1 MTNAPFG
8 DCKAADLSRG
18 DQLQAMG
25 SLIAFDKR
33 TQLICACS
41 ANIAEFTGK
50 GPAELLGRHWDVL
63 FRADQLGNMFVPA
76 DTPDIQLPRI
86 QRAEWAGRSLLVAT
100 YAAGEVAFA
109 EIEAWRPEGR
119 QHLLADRVS
128 YLRGLSQADT
138 AEHAAAR
145 IMEAMADITGYDR
158 VMLYKFR
165 EDWHGE
171 VIAERLKPGIQGYL
185 GLRFPATDIPA
196 NARRLYLLNWQ
207 RVIADVHADTVAV
220 ISAPDCPALD
230 LSFSQFRAVHPVHIQ
245 YLRNLGVEASFSVS
259 IIVAG
264 KLWGLVACHHLAPR
278 SLSLNQRQLCEELSR
293 TAALHMTDMVTLR
306 LEQSRSAL
314 RESFAGILG
323 ALRAQG
329 SDKRA
334 LVSQLGQIAKVY
346 RADGIFAHLDNQ
358 NFHSG
363 SIPDEI
369 SLSALTN
376 SLETLD
382 KSEIAAR
389 NMVSPLLA
397 TYPALVRFASGS
409 LYMPLNG
416 QDYLLLL
423 RREQI
428 ENVRWAGRPQSQADS
443 GEELPQLTPRASFQA
458 WTETVKGSAE
468 PWDEAEVESAGHA
481 RELLIEYLE
490 KEQLEDMALRDP
502 LTGLANR
509 AMFDRSLSEAIRL
522 ALNGNTQ
529 AAVFMLD
536 LDKFKAINDTLG
548 HAVGD
553 ELLIQVGSRLRSLVR
568 ARDTVARLGGDEF
581 GIVAYDLETP
591 EDADRTAERII
602 RDIRRPFR
610 IQQHSV
616 EVGVSIGVSM
626 CPDHAIERG
635 ELLEGADLALYRAK
649 NSGRNTFKSF
659 TNDMLSESEQRQSVR
674 QSLLDAMQNEGM
686 SMVYQPIVNSKTR
699 ALQSIECFARW
710 AHPEK
715 GQISARDFLPA
726 IEQCQLLAQFAHWG
740 IRQVVQ
746 QCRSWLRGALPL
758 VPVSLNL
765 ASKQFL
771 SLDLCSLLS
780 TISREFDMS
789 LEWLRF
795 DLDEAV
801 LQSEFSRVSAKI
813 AALSTLGVLVNIDHF
828 GQGLVPLNRLGEV
841 KINQFKLAGAFF
853 EPARDS
859 TRSDALIAIVHQ
871 MGRVLKVPIVACQI
885 DTEAR
890 ECKAIES
897 GMEYLQ
903 GYRISR
909 ELTAYDAASWLGRR
923 GGSQPGA

>member
-8 DCKAADLSRG
+8 NCKTADLSRG
-18 DQLQAMG
+18 DQLQSMG
-25 SLIAFDKR
+25 SLIAIDKR

-50 GPAELLGRHWDVL
+50 DPAELLGRHWDVL
-63 FRADQLGNMFVPA
+63 LSADQLGNLFLPT

-86 QRAEWAGRSLLVAT
+86 HRAEWAGRSLLVAT
-100 YAAGEVAFA
+100 YGAGQVVFA
-109 EIEAWRPEGR
+109 EIEAWQPDAR
-119 QHLLADRVS
+119 QYLFTDRVS

-138 AEHAAAR
+138 AEHTAER
-145 IMEAMADITGYDR
+145 IMEAVADITGYDR

-207 RVIADVHADTVAV
+207 RVIADVHADTVAL
-220 ISAPDCPALD
+220 ISAPDCPVLD

-245 YLRNLGVEASFSVS
+245 YLKNLGVEASLSVS
-259 IIVAG
+259 LIVAG
-264 KLWGLVACHHLAPR
+264 KLWGLVACHHFAPK
-278 SLSLNQRQLCEELSR
+278 SLSLNQRQLCEELAR
-293 TAALHMTDMVTLR
+293 TAALRMTDMVTFR
-306 LEQSRSAL
+306 LEQTRAAL
-314 RESFAGILG
+314 RENFAAILG

-329 SDKRA
+329 GDKRA
-334 LVSQLGQIAKVY
+334 LVSRLGQIAKVY

-358 NFHSG
+358 DFHSG

-369 SLSALTN
+369 SLSALIN

-397 TYPALVRFASGS
+397 GYPALVRFASGS

-423 RREQI
+423 RHEQI
-428 ENVRWAGRPQSQADS
+428 ENVRWAGRPQSQADT
-443 GEELPQLTPRASFQA
+443 GEGLLELTPRSSFQI
-458 WTETVKGSAE
+458 WTETVKGAAE
-468 PWDEAEVESAGHA
+468 AWEEAEVESAGHA

-536 LDKFKAINDTLG
+536 LDKFKSINDTLG

-553 ELLIQVGSRLRSLVR
+553 ELLVQVGSRLRNLVR

-602 RDIRRPFR
+602 QDIRRPFQ
-610 IQQHSV
+610 IQRHSV

-649 NSGRNTFKSF
+649 KSGRNTFKSF

-674 QSLLDAMQNEGM
+674 QSLLDAMHGGGM
-686 SMVYQPIVNSKTR
+686 SLVYQPIVNAKTR

-715 GQISARDFLPA
+715 GQIPARDFLPA
-726 IEQCQLLAQFAHWG
+726 IEQCQLFTQFANWG

-765 ASKQFL
+765 TSKQFL
-771 SLDLCSLLS
+771 SLDLCSLCG

-801 LQSEFSRVSAKI
+801 LQSEFSRVAAKI
-813 AALSTLGVLVNIDHF
+813 TALSTLGVLVNIDHF
-828 GQGLVPLNRLGEV
+828 GQGLVPLNRLGEI
-841 KINQFKLAGAFF
+841 KINQFKLAGTIF
-853 EPARDS
+853 EPAKNTS
-859 TRSDALIAIVHQ
+859 RSDALIAIVHQ
-871 MGRVLKVPIVACQI
+871 MGGVLNVPIVACQI
-885 DTEAR
+885 DTEAK
-890 ECKAIES
+890 ECKAIEA

-909 ELTAYDAASWLGRR
+909 ELSAGDAARWLGRR
-923 GGSQPGA
+923 GGSQPGV